1 MSKISD
7 KNSDSNTDSKKAA
20 KPNKNGT
27 ENKTVAKVNDTGG
40 IHWRK
45 VFIFLFKLSLALIAL
60 LAAYTLYLDSKV
72 VAKFE
77 GQRWQVPVQVF
88 GKIER
93 FEQGDAINFTHISE
107 SLLINGYQ
115 RVNSPSKS
123 GEFAVSKNRLIVF
136 RRPFD
141 FGSGITTTDVIT
153 IDAKNK
159 VVTQLYID
167 DKPVDEIAL
176 EPILLDRIIPE
187 NKEDRVLVPLQ
198 SVPELLLDTLLL
210 VEDRNFY
217 FHSGVSPIGILRAA
231 YSNFKAGKTVQG
243 GSTLTQQLVKN
254 MYLTRDKT
262 IVRKINEAIMALLL
276 EYHYSKD
283 QLLEAYINEVYLGQH
298 YANGIY
304 GFGLAAE
311 FYFGKNIAQLTY
323 GQMAT
328 LIGVIKGPS
337 YYDPWRHEQRTR
349 TRRDLV
355 LRLMFENDLVTKE
368 EFVEAVKSP
377 LAIRKQRR
385 LIKNQLKFPAYLQ
398 LVKRELS
405 EILLANVQQS
415 GIRVFTAFSHY
426 TQQMLEGTVKEQLDA
441 LDKNNNQALQAAM
454 LVTDLESGEIKAL
467 LGAKEAG
474 FAGFNRALNAT
485 RPIGSLIKPAI
496 YLSALERYQQYNLA
510 TILDD
515 KPLTI
520 TFEGEETW
528 QPKNYDGKYN
538 DKVSLLNSLVHS
550 LNVPSVNLGMALGLD
565 NVAKAIH
572 LLGYPDDIVMRPSM
586 LLGSLNMSPYQVN
599 QFYLPIAR
607 NGFSIQGHAIDKIVS
622 AQGETL
628 WQFESQEPQFISTQ
642 ASYLLNFALKQVTKT
657 GTAKSLSWRLNGRT
671 TAGKTGTTN
680 DQRDS
685 WYVGF
690 DQKTLVTTWVGNDEN
705 KATKLT
711 GSSGALVL
719 YAKFMKKY
727 GVNPIEQPMPTGV
740 SITEFENETGYAVAQ
755 KCSDTTKL
763 PAITAGIALQYD
775 CSAIKLDKKPEKRK
789 SWFEKLFGN

>member
-1 MSKISD
+1 MSKTSEKQPQTKAD
-7 KNSDSNTDSKKAA
+7 KKGHENTRTSAM
-20 KPNKNGT
+20 P
-27 ENKTVAKVNDTGG
+27 
-40 IHWRK
+40 WRK
-45 VFIFLFKLSLALIAL
+45 IFIFLIKLFITLLTL

-88 GKIER
+88 GKVER
-93 FEQGDAINFTHISE
+93 FQPGDTINLSHVSK
-107 SLLINGYQ
+107 SLLLNGYQ
-115 RVNSPSKS
+115 RVTTPRKS
-123 GEFAVSKNRLIVF
+123 GEFAMSKKRIIVY

-141 FGSGITTTDVIT
+141 FGNGITTADLIT
-153 IDAKNK
+153 IEVKGGI
-159 VVTQLYID
+159 VTQLFID
-167 DKPVDEIAL
+167 NQPVADVAL

-187 NKEDRVLVPLQ
+187 NKEDRVLVSLQ

-217 FHSGVSPIGILRAA
+217 FHSGVSPLGILRAA
-231 YSNFKAGKTVQG
+231 YSNFKAGRTIQG

-262 IVRKINEAIMALLL
+262 FTRKINEAIMALLL

-304 GFGLAAE
+304 GFGLASE
-311 FYFGKNIAQLTY
+311 FYFGKHIAQLSY

-337 YYDPWRHEQRTR
+337 YYDPWRHQKRTR
-349 TRRDLV
+349 QRRDLV
-355 LRLMFENDLVTKE
+355 LRLMFEHDLLTKS
-368 EFVEAVKSP
+368 EFVEAVKLP

-385 LIKNQLKFPAYLQ
+385 LIKNKRKFPAYLQ

-405 EILLANVQQS
+405 QILFPSEQQS

-426 TQQMLEGTVKEQLDA
+426 TQQLLEKTVEEQLNQ
-441 LDKNNNQALQAAM
+441 LDKNNEQALQAAM
-454 LVTDLESGEIKAL
+454 LVTDVDNGEIKAL

-474 FAGFNRALNAT
+474 FAGFNRALSAT

-510 TILDD
+510 TVLED

-520 TFEGEETW
+520 NLEGEKW
-528 QPKNYDGKYN
+528 QPKNYNGKYN
-538 DKVSLLNSLVHS
+538 GQVSLLSSLVHS
-550 LNVPSVNLGMALGLD
+550 LNVPSVNLGMELGLD
-565 NVAKAIH
+565 NIAQVIH

-586 LLGSLNMSPYQVN
+586 LLGSINMSPYQVN
-599 QFYLPIAR
+599 QFYLPLAR
-607 NGFSIQGHAIDKIVS
+607 NGFHIEGHAIDKIVS

-628 WQFESQEPQFISTQ
+628 WQFNGSDQQYISTQ
-642 ASYLLNFALKQVTKT
+642 ASYLLNYALQQVTT
-657 GTAKSLSWRLNGRT
+657 SGTAKSLSWRLKGQR

-680 DQRDS
+680 DLRDS

-690 DQKTLVTTWVGNDEN
+690 DQKTLVTTWLGNDDN

-719 YAKFMKKY
+719 YAEFMKAY
-727 GVNPIEQPMPTGV
+727 GVNSIKQTIPTGV
-740 SITEFENETGYAVAQ
+740 DLIPFERKTGYAVAQ
-755 KCSDTTKL
+755 DCPGTVTL
-763 PAITAGIALQYD
+763 PAITEGLTLHYD
-775 CSAIKLDKKPEKRK
+775 CSEIELDKDTKKEK
-789 SWFEKLFGN
+789 SWFEKLFGS

>member
-1 MSKISD
+1 MSKKSEAKTMKKTEDKSSVEDKQKTGIS
-7 KNSDSNTDSKKAA
+7 
-20 KPNKNGT
+20 
-27 ENKTVAKVNDTGG
+27 
-40 IHWRK
+40 WRK
-45 VFIFLFKLSLALIAL
+45 VIIFLVKLAIVFLTL

-88 GKIER
+88 GKVER
-93 FEQGDAINFTHISE
+93 FKQGDSIDLSHISE

-115 RVNSPSKS
+115 RVNSPKKS
-123 GEFAVSKNRLIVF
+123 GEFSLSQSRIIIF

-141 FGSGITTTDVIT
+141 FGSGVTTADLIT
-153 IDAKNK
+153 IDVTNQEVKSVYVDNK
-159 VVTQLYID
+159 EVSD
-167 DKPVDEIAL
+167 IAL

-210 VEDRNFY
+210 VEDRDFY
-217 FHSGVSPIGILRAA
+217 FHSGISPMGILRAA
-231 YSNFKAGKTVQG
+231 VSNFKAGRTVQG

-262 IVRKINEAIMALLL
+262 ITRKINEAIMALLL
-276 EYHYSKD
+276 EYRYSKD

-311 FYFGKNIAQLTY
+311 FYFGKNIAQLSY

-337 YYDPWRHEQRTR
+337 YYDPWRHEKRTR
-349 TRRDLV
+349 QRRDLV
-355 LRLMFENDLVTKE
+355 LRLMFEHQLLTKA
-368 EFVEAVKSP
+368 EFLEAVNRP
-377 LAIRKQRR
+377 LSIRKQRR
-385 LIKNQLKFPAYLQ
+385 LTKNTLKYPAYLQ

-405 EILLANVQQS
+405 EILFANEQQS
-415 GIRVFTAFSHY
+415 GIRVFTSFSHY
-426 TQQMLEGTVKEQLDA
+426 TQQLLENTVKEE
-441 LDKNNNQALQAAM
+441 LDKLDTKNNQALQAAM
-454 LVTDLESGEIKAL
+454 IVTDIENGEIKAL
-467 LGAKEAG
+467 LGAKEPG

-510 TILDD
+510 TILED
-515 KPLTI
+515 KPLTVAI
-520 TFEGEETW
+520 DGEETW

-538 DKVSLLNSLVHS
+538 DKVSLLSSMVRS
-550 LNVPSVNLGMALGLD
+550 LNVPSVNLGMELGLN

-607 NGFSIQGHAIDKIVS
+607 NGFFIKGHAIEKIVS
-622 AQGETL
+622 AQGETI
-628 WQFESQEPQFISTQ
+628 WQFEAQEAQYISSQ
-642 ASYLLNFALKQVTKT
+642 ASYLLNYALQQVTKE
-657 GTAKSLSWRLNGRT
+657 GTAKSLSWRLNGQV

-690 DQKTLVTTWVGNDEN
+690 DQKTLVTTWIGNDDN

-719 YAKFMKKY
+719 YANFIKKY
-727 GVNPIEQPMPTGV
+727 GVNSIEHQLPAGV
-740 SITEFENETGYAVAQ
+740 SLTEFEDATGYAVAQ
-755 KCSDTTKL
+755 SCPNTSKL
-763 PAITAGIALQYD
+763 PAITAGIALQYN
-775 CSAIKLDKKPEKRK
+775 CTEIKLDNTPIKKK

>member
-1 MSKISD
+1 MTKISD
-7 KNSDSNTDSKKAA
+7 KKRKGKAEPKASNEATI
-20 KPNKNGT
+20 PNKT
-27 ENKTVAKVNDTGG
+27 SLFAKVS
-40 IHWRK
+40 WRK
-45 VFIFLFKLSLALIAL
+45 TFVFLFKLFLVFFAL

-88 GKIER
+88 GKVER
-93 FEQGDAINFTHISE
+93 FKQGDDINFAHIRE
-107 SLLINGYQ
+107 SLLLNGYQ

-123 GEFAVSKNRLIVF
+123 GEFAASKNRLIIY

-141 FGSGITTTDVIT
+141 FGSGVTTTDVIT
-153 IDAKNK
+153 IDAKNN
-159 VVTQLYID
+159 VVTQVYID
-167 DKPVDEIAL
+167 DQPVNEVAL

-198 SVPELLLDTLLL
+198 SVPELLLDTLLI
-210 VEDRNFY
+210 VEDRDFY

-231 YSNFKAGKTVQG
+231 YNNIVAGRTVQG

-262 IVRKINEAIMALLL
+262 ITRKINEAIMALLL
-276 EYHYSKD
+276 EYRYSKD

-311 FYFGKNIAQLTY
+311 FYFGKSIAQLNY

-337 YYDPWRHEQRTR
+337 YYDPWRHEERTR
-349 TRRDLV
+349 QRRDLV
-355 LRLMFENDLVTKE
+355 LRLMFEHELLTKE
-368 EFVEAVKSP
+368 EFVEAVKLP

-385 LIKNQLKFPAYLQ
+385 LIKSTLKFPAYLQ

-405 EILLANVQQS
+405 QILFENVQQS
-415 GIRVFTAFSHY
+415 GIRVFTGFSHY
-426 TQQMLEGTVKEQLDA
+426 TQQMLEKTVEEQLVN
-441 LDKNNNQALQAAM
+441 LDKNNEQALQAAM
-454 LVTDLESGEIKAL
+454 VVTDIENGEIKAL
-467 LGAKEAG
+467 LGAKESG
-474 FAGFNRALNAT
+474 FAGFNRALSAT

-510 TILDD
+510 TILED

-520 TFEGEETW
+520 TVEGEETW

-538 DKVSLLNSLVHS
+538 ERVSLLDSLVRS
-550 LNVPSVNLGMALGLD
+550 LNIPSVNLGMALGLD

-586 LLGSLNMSPYQVN
+586 LLGSINMTPYEVN

-607 NGFSIQGHAIDKIVS
+607 NGFFIEGHAIDKIVS

-628 WQFESQEPQFISTQ
+628 WQFEAQEPQYISTQ
-642 ASYLLNFALKQVTKT
+642 ASYLLNYALQQVTKT
-657 GTAKSLSWRLNGRT
+657 GSAKSLAWRLSGQL

-690 DQKTLVTTWVGNDEN
+690 DQKTLVTTWVGNDDN
-705 KATKLT
+705 NATKLT

-719 YAKFMKKY
+719 YAQFMKRY
-727 GVNPIEQPMPTGV
+727 GVNSINLSMPTGV
-740 SITEFENETGYAVAQ
+740 SLAEFERETGYAVAQ
-755 KCSDTTKL
+755 ECPNTTKV
-763 PAITAGIALQYD
+763 PAISAGIVLHYD
-775 CSAIKLDKKPEKRK
+775 CSEVEINKDKPKEK